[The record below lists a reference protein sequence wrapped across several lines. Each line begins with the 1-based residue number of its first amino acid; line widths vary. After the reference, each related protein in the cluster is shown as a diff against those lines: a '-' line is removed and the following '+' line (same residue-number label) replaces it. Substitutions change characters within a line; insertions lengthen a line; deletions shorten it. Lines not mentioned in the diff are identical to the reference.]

1 MPLLVRSMMHPGML
15 PLPNGMGA
23 GSGGPQDGSGPRMG
37 AAGLSP
43 MQMQQM
49 QVGALALVH
58 ESALRAVPNARSG
71 ANSLRTLAATR

>member
-1 MPLLVRSMMHPGML
+1 
-15 PLPNGMGA
+15 
-23 GSGGPQDGSGPRMG
+23 MG

-71 ANSLRTLAATR
+71 AHSLRTVAATR